1 MNNTLFRKTTGV
13 WENIDIQKLLIIEVR
28 IKYLVPKPNYE
39 TTKNYSG
46 NLLAIE
52 TKRIQVLMNKP
63 IYLGLSIVEISEIL
77 MHKSWYDNV
86 KPKHGETAELCYM
99 DTDGSIVYIKQK
111 TFT

>member
-1 MNNTLFRKTTGV
+1 M
-13 WENIDIQKLLIIEVR
+13 
-28 IKYLVPKPNYE
+28 PKPNYE

-86 KPKHGETAELCYM
+86 KPKHGETAELCCM